1 VEGEQK
7 KSKRGERGEG
17 GASSPSYSESGCGE
31 VTGVE
36 HTWLLPGNCEAE
48 LRPNANITNPAFPF
62 DTCIF
67 IPYPGNP

>member
-1 VEGEQK
+1 
-7 KSKRGERGEG
+7 
-17 GASSPSYSESGCGE
+17 
-31 VTGVE
+31 VE